1 MKMKSLL
8 VAALLL
14 VTMMVTMVTSCGDHQ
29 EVEPGQAVQLSDM
42 PVGFGVGETSLRLAD
57 EIAVTRGVAFQPAW
71 STTKGSTMAVTAV
84 HYPQD
89 SETPIQ
95 MMGEQTVTCKE
106 VTTTLPATY
115 VWQYA
120 PVVYWPKSG
129 LMDFFAYAPATE
141 ARTEVSTLTP
151 SHVNHQAMLMKC
163 HVPASEIT
171 TIHTLGTSNGA
182 VSAATPHDASKQHDL
197 MFAFQRRL
205 RCEDYASSVTSKVTM
220 QFAHAMAGIKLD
232 VTGLKDAMDDNG
244 TPSDDSDDTPKVP
257 AGTSKIVI
265 GIGRL
270 KTGGTLAICEPA
282 TAGETP
288 DVVWTLDGLEGTFYE
303 TYTVTWASSPA
314 TITTIEREGG
324 NEDDVFFFPP
334 QVLEQGLTVTAY
346 FYDQDN
352 KRIGYR
358 TLTLPKSEL
367 GELTRGTIKTLKI
380 K

>member
-29 EVEPGQAVQLSDM
+29 EVEPGQAVLLSDT
-42 PVGFGVGETSLRLAD
+42 PVGFGVGETSLQLAD

-71 STTKGSTMAVTAV
+71 WSSTDGSTMAVTAV

-106 VTTTLPATY
+106 VTTTSPETY

-120 PVVYWPKSG
+120 PVKYWPKSG
-129 LMDFFAYAPATE
+129 LMDFFAYAPATK

-182 VSAATPHDASKQHDL
+182 VSAAKPHDASKQHDL

-205 RCEDYASSVTSKVTM
+205 RCEDYASFVNRKVTM
-220 QFAHAMAGIKLD
+220 KFAHAMAGIKLD
-232 VTGLKDAMDDNG
+232 VTGLKDAK
-244 TPSDDSDDTPKVP
+244 DSDDTPKVP

-282 TAGETP
+282 GAPG
-288 DVVWTLDGLEGTFYE
+288 VVWTLDGLEGTFYE
-303 TYTVTWASSPA
+303 TYTVTWAGSPA
-314 TITTIEREGG
+314 AITTIEREGT
-324 NEDDVFFFPP
+324 NKTDDVFFFPP

-346 FYDQDN
+346 FYDGTN

-367 GELTRGTIKTLKI
+367 GKLTRGTIKTLKI

>member
-8 VAALLL
+8 VVALLL

-29 EVEPGQAVQLSDM
+29 EVEPGQAVLLSDT
-42 PVGFGVGETSLRLAD
+42 PVGFGVGETSLQLAD
-57 EIAVTRGVAFQPAW
+57 EIAVTRGVAFQPEW
-71 STTKGSTMAVTAV
+71 STTDGSTMAVTAV

-95 MMGEQTVTCKE
+95 MMGEQTVKCKKQDAS
-106 VTTTLPATY
+106 TPA

-129 LMDFFAYAPATE
+129 LMDFFAYAPATK

-182 VSAATPHDASKQHDL
+182 VLAAKPHDASKQHDL

-205 RCEDYASSVTSKVTM
+205 RCEDYASSITSKVTM
-220 QFAHAMAGIKLD
+220 KFAHAMAGIKLD
-232 VTGLKDAMDDNG
+232 VTGLKDAK
-244 TPSDDSDDTPKVP
+244 DSDDTPKVP
-257 AGTSKIVI
+257 AETSKIVI

-282 TAGETP
+282 TAGATP

-303 TYTVTWASSPA
+303 TYTVTWAGSPA
-314 TITTIEREGG
+314 AISNISREGG
-324 NEDDVFFFPP
+324 KTDDVFFFPP

>member
-1 MKMKSLL
+1 M
-8 VAALLL
+8 V

-29 EVEPGQAVQLSDM
+29 EVEPSQALQLSDT
-42 PVGFGVGETSLRLAD
+42 PVGFGVGETSLQLAD
-57 EIAVTRGVAFQPAW
+57 EIAVTRGLAFQPEW
-71 STTKGSTMAVTAV
+71 STHDGSTMAVTAV

-95 MMGEQTVTCKE
+95 MMGEQTVTY
-106 VTTTLPATY
+106 TGATATSPA
-115 VWQYA
+115 VWQYT
-120 PVVYWPKSG
+120 PLIYWPKSG
-129 LMDFFAYAPATE
+129 SMDFFAYAPATV

-171 TIHTLGTSNGA
+171 TIHTLGTSNGY
-182 VSAATPHDASKQHDL
+182 VSAAKPHDASKQHDL

-205 RCEDYASSVTSKVTM
+205 RCEDYASFVNHKVTM

-232 VTGLKDAMDDNG
+232 VDGLKDAK
-244 TPSDDSDDTPKVP
+244 DSDDTPKVP

-282 TAGETP
+282 GAP

-303 TYTVTWASSPA
+303 TYTVASDGS
-314 TITTIEREGG
+314 ISREGG
-324 NEDDVFFFPP
+324 KTDDVFFFPP

-346 FYDQDN
+346 FYDGTN

-358 TLTLPKSEL
+358 TLPKSEL

>member
-1 MKMKSLL
+1 M
-8 VAALLL
+8 V

-29 EVEPGQAVQLSDM
+29 EVEPSQAVQLSDT
-42 PVGFGVGETSLRLAD
+42 PVGFGVGETSLQLAD
-57 EIAVTRGVAFQPAW
+57 EIAVTRGMAFQPAW
-71 STTKGSTMAVTAV
+71 STTNESTMAVTAV

-95 MMGEQTVTCKE
+95 MLGEKTVTCTGA
-106 VTTTLPATY
+106 TTTSPA
-115 VWQYA
+115 VWQYT
-120 PVVYWPKSG
+120 PLIYWPKSG
-129 LMDFFAYAPATE
+129 LMDFFSYAPATE

-171 TIHTLGTSNGA
+171 TIHTLGTSNGDVLA
-182 VSAATPHDASKQHDL
+182 STPHDASKQHDL

-205 RCEDYASSVTSKVTM
+205 RCEDYASSITNKVTM
-220 QFAHAMAGIKLD
+220 QFAHAMAGIKLNVD
-232 VTGLKDAMDDNG
+232 GLKDAK
-244 TPSDDSDDTPKVP
+244 DSDDTPKVP

-282 TAGETP
+282 GAP

-303 TYTVTWASSPA
+303 TYTVTSDGS
-314 TITTIEREGG
+314 ISREGG

-346 FYDQDN
+346 FYDSTD

>member
-14 VTMMVTMVTSCGDHQ
+14 VTMMVTLVTSCGDHQ
-29 EVEPGQAVQLSDM
+29 EVEPGRAVLLSDT
-42 PVGFGVGETSLRLAD
+42 PVGFGVGETSLQLAD
-57 EIAVTRGVAFQPAW
+57 EIAVTRGEAFQPAW
-71 STTKGSTMAVTAV
+71 STTKESTMAVTAV

-129 LMDFFAYAPATE
+129 LMDFFAYAPATK

-182 VSAATPHDASKQHDL
+182 VLAATPHDASKQHDL

-232 VTGLKDAMDDNG
+232 MEGLKDAKDDNG
-244 TPSDDSDDTPKVP
+244 TPSDNSDDTPKVP

-282 TAGETP
+282 TAGAP
-288 DVVWTLDGLEGTFYE
+288 GVFWTLDGLEGTFYE
-303 TYTVTWASSPA
+303 TYTVASDGS
-314 TITTIEREGG
+314 ISREGG

-346 FYDQDN
+346 FYDDAN
-352 KRIGYR
+352 ERIGYR
-358 TLTLPKSEL
+358 TLTLPKTEANGL
-367 GELTRGTIKTLKI
+367 GELTRGTIETLKI

>member
-42 PVGFGVGETSLRLAD
+42 PVGFGVGETSLQLAD

-71 STTKGSTMAVTAV
+71 WSSTDGSTMAVTAV

-95 MMGEQTVTCKE
+95 MMGEQTVTCKKQD
-106 VTTTLPATY
+106 TSTPA

-129 LMDFFAYAPATE
+129 LMDFFAYAPAKE

-182 VSAATPHDASKQHDL
+182 VSAAKPHDASKQHDL

-205 RCEDYASSVTSKVTM
+205 RCEDYASFVNHKVTM

-232 VTGLKDAMDDNG
+232 VTGLKDAKDDNG

-257 AGTSKIVI
+257 AETSKIVI

-303 TYTVTWASSPA
+303 TYTVASDGS
-314 TITTIEREGG
+314 ISREGG
-324 NEDDVFFFPP
+324 KTDDVFFFPP

-346 FYDQDN
+346 FYDGTN

>member
-1 MKMKSLL
+1 M
-8 VAALLL
+8 V

-29 EVEPGQAVQLSDM
+29 EVEPSQAVQLSDT
-42 PVGFGVGETSLRLAD
+42 PVGFGVGETSLQLAD
-57 EIAVTRGVAFQPAW
+57 EIAVTRGLAFQPEW
-71 STTKGSTMAVTAV
+71 STTDGSTMAVTAV

-106 VTTTLPATY
+106 VTTTSPETY

-120 PVVYWPKSG
+120 PVKYWPKSG

-171 TIHTLGTSNGA
+171 TIHTLGTNNGA
-182 VSAATPHDASKQHDL
+182 VLTATPHDASKQHDL

-205 RCEDYASSVTSKVTM
+205 RCEDYASFVNRKVTM
-220 QFAHAMAGIKLD
+220 QFAHAMAGIKLNVD
-232 VTGLKDAMDDNG
+232 GLKDAK
-244 TPSDDSDDTPKVP
+244 DSDDTPKVP
-257 AGTSKIVI
+257 AGTCKIVI

-282 TAGETP
+282 TASATL

-303 TYTVTWASSPA
+303 TYTVASDGS
-314 TITTIEREGG
+314 ISREGT
-324 NEDDVFFFPP
+324 NKTDDVFFFPP

-346 FYDQDN
+346 FYDGTN

-367 GELTRGTIKTLKI
+367 GKLTRGTIKTLKI